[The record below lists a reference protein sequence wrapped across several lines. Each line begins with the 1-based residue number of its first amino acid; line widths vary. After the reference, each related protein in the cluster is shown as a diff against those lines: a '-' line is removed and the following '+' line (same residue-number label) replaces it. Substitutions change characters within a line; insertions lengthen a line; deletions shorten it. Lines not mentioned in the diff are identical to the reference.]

1 MKTHIIR
8 LPHVSGRN
16 AIVVASLGAVVLTSA
31 VLLTY
36 RPDTYAQFS
45 DRQTLSFQISVASAN
60 IPQVM
65 KPQGALPVPTTR
77 ITMPHADLTPTTKGT
92 SKAPTSPAPTTRQQ
106 ISPATREAQ
115 PTLTSGSG

>member
-16 AIVVASLGAVVLTSA
+16 ITVVASLGAVVLTSA
-31 VLLTY
+31 VLITD

-60 IPQVM
+60 TPRVV
-65 KPQGALPVPTTR
+65 KPQGALPVPTTL
-77 ITMPHADLTPTTKGT
+77 TSMPHADLPPTTKVT
-92 SKAPTSPAPTTRQQ
+92 SKAPASPAPTTRQQ
-106 ISPATREAQ
+106 ISQATSEPQ
-115 PTLTSGSG
+115 PTVTSGSG

>member
-8 LPHVSGRN
+8 LPQVSGRN

-31 VLLTY
+31 VLLTD

-45 DRQTLSFQISVASAN
+45 DRQTLSFQISVAGAN

-65 KPQGALPVPTTR
+65 KPQGALTVPTSLTS
-77 ITMPHADLTPTTKGT
+77 MPHADLTPTTQGT
-92 SKAPTSPAPTTRQQ
+92 SKAPASPAPTTRQQ